1 MDEITD
7 NYRLSVNISKYND
20 DTDEEETLL
29 DTLITG
35 VGALLNMVELQGF
48 MVDLDTI
55 NITTEREEGDL
66 ILVIETDL
74 LIISEGENNG

>member
-55 NITTEREEGDL
+55 NITTEREDGDL
-66 ILVIETDL
+66 ILVIETDM